1 MQLLVLILNDISRV
15 PKILS
20 EFLAAGIPGTTVVEC
35 HGAMRVL
42 RQSQVEPP
50 PIFGALRHIINEEYS
65 EGRVLLT
72 VLSDDQMATAKGVIH
87 HVLGDLNR
95 PDSGILFAVPITSV
109 EGLSK
114 S

>member
-1 MQLLVLILNDISRV
+1 MQLLIIILNDISRV

-20 EFLAAGIPGTTVVEC
+20 KFMEAGIPGTTVVEC

-50 PIFGALRHIINEEYS
+50 PIFGALRHIINEEYG
-65 EGRVLLT
+65 EGRILLT
-72 VLSDDQMATAKGVIH
+72 VLSDEQMAAAKGVVH
-87 HVLGDLNR
+87 QVLGDLSK

>member
-1 MQLLVLILNDISRV
+1 MELLVLILNDVSRV

-20 EFLAAGIPGTTVVEC
+20 AFMEAGIPGTTVVEC

-50 PIFGALRHIINEEYS
+50 PIFGALRHIIHEEYS
-65 EGRVLLT
+65 EGRILLT
-72 VLSDDQMATAKGVIH
+72 VLSDEQLATARAIIRQV
-87 HVLGDLNR
+87 VGDLSQ
-95 PDSGILFAVPITSV
+95 PDTGILFAMPITSV
-109 EGLSK
+109 EGLIK